1 MNGKTIGNALIAG
14 IAALLLATGAKAQ
27 THNADFPVQM
37 SAINQCYV
45 AYIVRTA
52 PERWPGSPPK
62 PPRTPMTN
70 EELIACMEAQNF
82 QFCNDCQIFRYS
94 GGPCR
99 DDKENGPHRA
109 TCWRERKQ

>member
-1 MNGKTIGNALIAG
+1 
-14 IAALLLATGAKAQ
+14 
-27 THNADFPVQM
+27 M

-62 PPRTPMTN
+62 PCRNPMTN

-82 QFCNDCQIFRYS
+82 QFCNNCQIFRYS

-109 TCWRERKQ
+109 TCWRERKHAAEIPKQYRGTWCQTKWATIYRRCD